1 MDFLGLSN
9 LTIINNALRIIK
21 KVYQDEIHLS
31 NVPLDDLKTY
41 ELLQRG
47 DTTGVFQLESA
58 GMKRY
63 LKAINQPNLTTSLPC
78 APYTVRVR

>member
-9 LTIINNALRIIK
+9 LTIIDNCKRIIR
-21 KVYQDEIHLS
+21 KVYNTDVDLEHL
-31 NVPLDDLKTY
+31 PLDDEDTY
-41 ELLQRG
+41 KLLQRG

-63 LKAINQPNLTTSLPC
+63 LKELEPS
-78 APYTVRVR
+78 RF